1 MLYSIEFSLIFFL
14 EKRNKKSWGQCYAHI
29 HSPLARKI
37 YIIVFI
43 LTLYM
48 AIFKNSSNNLNR
60 MKQLSFKLE
69 KEIQDLT
76 EKNLQDIFNLQLVKS
91 EFALND
97 LRIDSL
103 AYDNENNSFV
113 IIEYKRDK
121 NFSVIDQG
129 YAYLSLMLNNKADF
143 ILEYNENC
151 DKNLKRENVDWSQSR
166 VLFVSPAFSKYQQ
179 QAINFK
185 DLPIE
190 LWEISKYETDLIQFS
205 RLKSHKN
212 SESIKKISKSN
223 NIVSDVT
230 KEVKVYTEEDH
241 LNNCSEEIKSLY
253 DELKTQILSID
264 DNIEVIPKKK
274 YIAFKAERNFIDILP
289 QKNKIKFWLNLTKGQ
304 LKDID
309 SIARDVSNV
318 GHWGNGDY
326 EVSFSNSEELPVL
339 LSLIKQSYEKN
350 R

>member
-1 MLYSIEFSLIFFL
+1 
-14 EKRNKKSWGQCYAHI
+14 
-29 HSPLARKI
+29 
-37 YIIVFI
+37 
-43 LTLYM
+43 M
-48 AIFKNSSNNLNR
+48 AIFKNSSNNLSR
-60 MKQLSFKLE
+60 IKQLSFKLE

-76 EKNLQDIFNLQLVKS
+76 EKNLSDIFGLQIVKS
-91 EFALND
+91 EFSLNG
-97 LRIDSL
+97 LRIDTL

-151 DKNLKRENVDWSQSR
+151 DRNLKRENIDWSQSR

-190 LWEISKYETDLIQFS
+190 LWEISRYENDLIQYT
-205 RLKSHKN
+205 RLRSHEN
-212 SESIKKISKSN
+212 SESINKISKK
-223 NIVSDVT
+223 SDVVE
-230 KEVKVYTEEDH
+230 KVSSEVKVYTEEDH
-241 LNNCSEEIKSLY
+241 LSHCSEEIKSLY
-253 DELKTQILSID
+253 DELKSQILSID
-264 DNIEVIPKKK
+264 ENIEVIPKKK
-274 YIAFKAERNFIDILP
+274 YIAFKADRNFVDILP
-289 QKNKIKFWLNLTKGQ
+289 QKSKIKFWLNLSKGQ

-350 R
+350 K

>member
-1 MLYSIEFSLIFFL
+1 
-14 EKRNKKSWGQCYAHI
+14 
-29 HSPLARKI
+29 
-37 YIIVFI
+37 
-43 LTLYM
+43 M
-48 AIFKNSSNNLNR
+48 AIFKNSSNSLSR
-60 MKQLSFKLE
+60 IKQLSFKLE

-76 EKNLQDIFNLQLVKS
+76 EKNLSDIFGLQIVKS
-91 EFALND
+91 EFSLNG
-97 LRIDSL
+97 LRIDTL
-103 AYDNENNSFV
+103 AYDDENNSFV

-151 DKNLKRENVDWSQSR
+151 DRNLKRENVDWSQSR

-190 LWEISKYETDLIQFS
+190 LWEISRYENDLIQYT
-205 RLKSHKN
+205 RLRSHEN
-212 SESIKKISKSN
+212 SESINKISKK
-223 NIVSDVT
+223 SDVVE
-230 KEVKVYTEEDH
+230 KVSSEVKVYTEEDH
-241 LNNCSEEIKSLY
+241 LSHCSEEIKSLY

-264 DNIEVIPKKK
+264 ENIEVIPKKK
-274 YIAFKAERNFIDILP
+274 YIAFKADRNFVDILP
-289 QKNKIKFWLNLTKGQ
+289 QKSKIKFWLNLSKGQ

-350 R
+350 K

>member
-1 MLYSIEFSLIFFL
+1 
-14 EKRNKKSWGQCYAHI
+14 
-29 HSPLARKI
+29 
-37 YIIVFI
+37 
-43 LTLYM
+43 M
-48 AIFKNSSNNLNR
+48 AIFKNSTNKLNR
-60 MKQLSFKLE
+60 IKQLSFKLE

-76 EKNLQDIFNLQLVKS
+76 EKNLSDIFGLQIVKS
-91 EFALND
+91 EFSLNG
-97 LRIDSL
+97 LRIDTL

-151 DKNLKRENVDWSQSR
+151 DRNLKRENVDWSQSR

-190 LWEISKYETDLIQFS
+190 LWEISKYENDLIQFL

-230 KEVKVYTEEDH
+230 REVKVYTEEDH
-241 LNNCSEEIKSLY
+241 LNNCSEEIKSIY
-253 DELKTQILSID
+253 NELKNQILSID
-264 DNIEVIPKKK
+264 DNIEVIPKKQ
-274 YIAFKAERNFIDILP
+274 YVAFKSGRNFAYFVVKK
-289 QKNKIKFWLNLTKGQ
+289 QKIKLYLNLSKNS
-304 LKDID
+304 LENPLV
-309 SIARDVSNV
+309 RDVSKI
-318 GHWGNGDY
+318 GHWGALDF
-326 EVSFSNSEELPVL
+326 EVTVSKTEELPIIM
-339 LSLIKQSYEKN
+339 SLIKQSYTKN
-350 R
+350 S